1 VPYYP
6 PEKESKAF
14 FKNTSQEEKMVQE
27 YTGINFLELGEVGV
41 FAFWTYLHDAV
52 IWNCDQTEDG
62 RKYLENAYNYKQTKP
77 DRTGLKEL
85 IGMKVVK

>member
-1 VPYYP
+1 MPYYP

-14 FKNTSQEEKMVQE
+14 FKNTSQEEKIVQE

-41 FAFWTYLHDAV
+41 FTFWTYLHDAV
-52 IWNCDQTEDG
+52 IWNNSQTEDG

-85 IGMKVVK
+85 LTLKVVK

>member
-1 VPYYP
+1 
-6 PEKESKAF
+6 
-14 FKNTSQEEKMVQE
+14 MVQE

-52 IWNCDQTEDG
+52 IWNCNQTEDG

-77 DRTGLKEL
+77 DIEGLKSLFES
-85 IGMKVVK
+85 KVVK

>member
-52 IWNCDQTEDG
+52 IWNCNQTEDG

-77 DRTGLKEL
+77 DRIGLKEL
-85 IGMKVVK
+85 MGMKVVK

>member
-1 VPYYP
+1 
-6 PEKESKAF
+6 
-14 FKNTSQEEKMVQE
+14 MVQE

-41 FAFWTYLHDAV
+41 FTFWTYLHDAV
-52 IWNCDQTEDG
+52 IWNNSLTEDG

-85 IGMKVVK
+85 MGMKVVK

>member
-1 VPYYP
+1 
-6 PEKESKAF
+6 
-14 FKNTSQEEKMVQE
+14 MVQE

-41 FAFWTYLHDAV
+41 FTFWTYLHDAV
-52 IWNCDQTEDG
+52 IWNNSQTEDG

-85 IGMKVVK
+85 MGMKVVK